1 MVCTMVAFTL
11 GAAVAAAMSVIAVIL
26 GFQWFTKY
34 PFRWGWRAHSE
45 PIGVQRPDGDPRLE
59 TKVRRGQISLVSSG
73 VCA

>member
-1 MVCTMVAFTL
+1 MVCMMVAFTL
-11 GAAVAAAMSVIAVIL
+11 GAASIAALSVGLIIL

-59 TKVRRGQISLVSSG
+59 TKPRNANISL
-73 VCA
+73 AAI